1 MKAGNESMVPT
12 SSLRGLLTCGVVAAL
27 GAMACNGAIGNEG
40 GTGSGDMS
48 GNGSGGTTGGNTGMG
63 LYGGNPPVAGTTG
76 TGGAGSTTT
85 DPGRISIH
93 RLNNLEYDNTM
104 MDLVGV
110 PGMAE
115 STFQSDETGEF
126 NNDADAFTMNDAR
139 YEQYFDAA
147 DTIGEALFAS
157 ATLKAKIMT
166 CAPTAATDS
175 CTSQIINAFGQRA
188 WRRPL
193 TATEVQGLVGLASAA
208 TALSPPETPENAV
221 KQVVKAMLASPQ
233 FLYRIEF
240 DTNPASLTPHAVSSY
255 ELASR
260 LSYLLFSSMPD
271 ATLFGLAASD
281 QIQTSA
287 NLSMQVDR
295 MLADPKGA
303 NFTNSFAGQWLGAS
317 LMAAHNVEPT
327 AFQTYTPALGAAMAT
342 ENLMYFNEFLTG
354 ALPFTQFFTTQEN
367 FVNTPLAA
375 HYGFGTPTG
384 TAFQK
389 VTNGSPNRVG
399 FMGLGSFLTFSS
411 YSYRTAPTLRGKW
424 ILLNL
429 LCQVIPPPPP
439 GVPTLD
445 PATGS
450 ASDPSLQQENVRA
463 RLEAHRQ
470 AATCAAC
477 HATLDPIG
485 LGLENFDAI
494 GKYRTSYV
502 ANGPT
507 IDSSGMLPSGE
518 TFQSLPQLAQ
528 ILSTGTHLSQSTD
541 CASHKM
547 LTYAL
552 SRELG
557 SADDPYLGQIRTAWA
572 SQGWGLKALLKNIVL
587 NDTFRLRRGETA
599 TSTSTSSM

>member
-12 SSLRGLLTCGVVAAL
+12 SSLRGLLACGVVAAL
-27 GAMACNGAIGNEG
+27 GAMACNGAISGEG
-40 GTGSGDMS
+40 TMPGSGDM
-48 GNGSGGTTGGNTGMG
+48 TGGS
-63 LYGGNPPVAGTTG
+63 
-76 TGGAGSTTT
+76 AGSTGSTGAGANTPVPTGPGAGGASGTGSTT
-85 DPGRISIH
+85 ADPGRISIH

-115 STFQSDETGEF
+115 ATFQSDETGEF

-157 ATLKAKIMT
+157 PTLKAKILT
-166 CAPTAATDS
+166 CAPTAPTDA
-175 CTSQIINAFGQRA
+175 CTSTIISAFGLRA

-193 TATEVQGLVGLASAA
+193 TTTEVQGLVALAGQA
-208 TALSPPETPENAV
+208 TALTPPETAENAV
-221 KQVVKAMLASPQ
+221 KLVVKTMLASPQ

-240 DTNPASLTPHAVSSY
+240 DTNPASLTPHALTPY

-260 LSYLLFSSMPD
+260 LSYLMFSSMPD
-271 ATLFGLAASD
+271 ATLFGLAASG
-281 QIQTSA
+281 QIQTDA
-287 NLSMQVDR
+287 NISMQIDR

-317 LMAAHNVEPT
+317 TMASHNVEPT
-327 AFQTYTPALGAAMAT
+327 AFPTYSPALSAAMAT
-342 ENLMYFNEFLTG
+342 ENLMFFNEFLTG

-367 FVNTPLAA
+367 FVNTTLAT

-439 GVPTLD
+439 NVPTLD
-445 PATGS
+445 PATGM

-494 GKYRTSYV
+494 GKYRTSYS
-502 ANGPT
+502 AGGPT

-518 TFQSLPQLAQ
+518 TFQSLPQLAM
-528 ILSTGTHLSQSTD
+528 ILSQGTHLQQSTD

-547 LTYAL
+547 MTYAL

-557 SADDPYLGQIRTAWA
+557 SSDDPYLNQIRTTWA
-572 SQGWGLKALLKNIVL
+572 TQGWGLKPLLKDIVL
-587 NDTFRLRRGETA
+587 NDTFRFRRGETA
-599 TSTSTSSM
+599 TSTTSM

>member
-1 MKAGNESMVPT
+1 MKPGNESMVPT
-12 SSLRGLLTCGVVAAL
+12 SSLRGLLACGVVAAF
-27 GAMACNGAIGNEG
+27 GAMACNGAISGEG
-40 GTGSGDMS
+40 MMP
-48 GNGSGGTTGGNTGMG
+48 TGGQMTG
-63 LYGGNPPVAGTTG
+63 
-76 TGGAGSTTT
+76 GGAGSTSSTGAGATT
-85 DPGRISIH
+85 PVQTGPGAGGAGGTGSAAGDPGRISIH

-115 STFQSDETGEF
+115 ATFQSDETGEF

-139 YEQYFDAA
+139 YAQYFDAA
-147 DTIGEALFAS
+147 DTIGETIFSTPA
-157 ATLKAKIMT
+157 LKAQIMT
-166 CAPTAATDS
+166 CAPTAATDT
-175 CTSQIINAFGQRA
+175 CTSTIINAFGQRA

-193 TATEVQGLVGLASAA
+193 TPTEVQGLVMLAQQA
-208 TALSPPETPENAV
+208 TALSPPETAENAV
-221 KQVVKAMLASPQ
+221 KQVVKTMLASPQ

-240 DTNPASLTPHAVSSY
+240 DTNPASLTPHALTPY

-260 LSYLLFSSMPD
+260 LSYLMFSSMPD
-271 ATLFGLAASD
+271 ATLFGLAGSG
-281 QIQTSA
+281 QIQTDA
-287 NLSMQVDR
+287 NLSMQIDR

-317 LMAAHNVEPT
+317 TVAAHNVEPT
-327 AFQTYTPALGAAMAT
+327 AFPTYTPALGAAMAT
-342 ENLMYFNEFLTG
+342 ESLMYFDDFLTG
-354 ALPFTQFFTTQEN
+354 SLPFTQFYTAQEN
-367 FVNTPLAA
+367 FVNTTLAA

-384 TAFQK
+384 TSFQK
-389 VTNGSPNRVG
+389 VMNGSPARVG
-399 FMGLGSFLTFSS
+399 FMGQGSFLTISS
-411 YSYRTAPTLRGKW
+411 YSYRTAPTLRGRW

-445 PATGS
+445 PTTAS

-463 RLEAHRQ
+463 RLEMHRQ

-494 GKYRTSYV
+494 GKYRTSY
-502 ANGPT
+502 APGGPT
-507 IDSSGMLPSGE
+507 IDASGMLPTGE

-528 ILSTGTHLSQSTD
+528 IMASGKQLSESTD

-547 LTYAL
+547 MTYAL
-552 SRELG
+552 SRALG
-557 SADDPYLGQIRTAWA
+557 STDDPYLNQVRTTWA
-572 SQGWGLKALLKNIVL
+572 TQGWGLKPLLKDIVL
-587 NDTFRLRRGETA
+587 NDTFRFRRGETA
-599 TSTSTSSM
+599 TSTTTSSM